1 MRVTKNIAVLSAASA
16 LALAMAACGT
26 DDGNGTTDTVPDAAP
41 TEMTEMGDDT
51 TGTMN
56 GTDEMEMETRD
67 GVTTVDDVF
76 GEACGAVPQDP
87 SDPGSLDGMVAD
99 PVATAAS
106 NNPLLQTLATA
117 VAEAGLVDT
126 LNDPS
131 AEYTVFAPTDDA
143 FDALGEETLN
153 AVLADQEQLTA
164 ILTYH
169 VISERHDRDAI
180 LEAGELE
187 TIQGE
192 TLTIGGSGDD
202 VTVNEASVL
211 CGNIPTANATV
222 FVIDTVLLPPEE

>member
-1 MRVTKNIAVLSAASA
+1 MRVTKKIAVLSAASA
-16 LALAMAACGT
+16 LALVMSACGT
-26 DDGNGTTDTVPDAAP
+26 DDENGTTDTVQDAVP
-41 TEMTEMGDDT
+41 TMEDDT
-51 TGTMN
+51 TMDDGMDMDDDDMAM
-56 GTDEMEMETRD
+56 GD

-76 GEACGAVPQDP
+76 GEACSAVPTDP

-126 LNDPS
+126 LNDPN

-153 AVLADQEQLTA
+153 EVLADQEQLTS

-169 VISERHDRDAI
+169 VVPERHDRDAI

-192 TLTIGGSGDD
+192 TITISGSGDD
-202 VTVNEASVL
+202 VTVNDATVL

-222 FVIDTVLLPPEE
+222 FVIDTVMLPPEE